1 MIPSHPGPYKAD
13 LQERMA
19 ETQTLNFGPEWLRA
33 LSGGGSVTSP
43 PLSPALPKYK
53 LADYRYGREEMLAL
67 YVNDNKIPLDLQD
80 KEFLPI
86 LQEEPLPPLAL
97 VPFTEEEQRNFSM
110 SVNSA
115 AVLRLTGRGGGTV
128 AGAPRGRSSSRG
140 RGRGRGDGGF
150 YQRSFDDVEG
160 GFGRGAREM
169 HRSQSWEER
178 GDRRFEKP
186 GRKEAEA
193 APTHF
198 QLNHSKCAVLSTS

>member
-1 MIPSHPGPYKAD
+1 MA
-13 LQERMA
+13 A

-33 LSGGGSVTSP
+33 LSSGGSITSP

-67 YVNDNKIPLDLQD
+67 FLKDNKIPSDLLD

-115 AVLRLTGRGGGTV
+115 AVLRLTGRGGGGTV
-128 AGAPRGRSSSRG
+128 VGAPRGRSSSRG
-140 RGRGRGDGGF
+140 RALT
-150 YQRSFDDVEG
+150 SDDY
-160 GFGRGAREM
+160 
-169 HRSQSWEER
+169 
-178 GDRRFEKP
+178 P
-186 GRKEAEA
+186 G
-193 APTHF
+193 PF
-198 QLNHSKCAVLSTS
+198 QLEKTLMWKSTDFQPSEYHEN

>member
-1 MIPSHPGPYKAD
+1 
-13 LQERMA
+13 MA

-67 YVNDNKIPLDLQD
+67 YVKDNKIPLDLQD

-86 LQEEPLPPLAL
+86 LQDEPLPPLAL
-97 VPFTEEEQRNFSM
+97 VPFTEEEQRSFSM

-128 AGAPRGRSSSRG
+128 AGVSRGRSSSRG
-140 RGRGRGDGGF
+140 RGRGRGEGGF
-150 YQRSFDDVEG
+150 YQRSFDDVE

-186 GRKEAEA
+186 GRKEPEV
-193 APTHF
+193 APAHF
-198 QLNHSKCAVLSTS
+198 QLNHSKCGHFSR